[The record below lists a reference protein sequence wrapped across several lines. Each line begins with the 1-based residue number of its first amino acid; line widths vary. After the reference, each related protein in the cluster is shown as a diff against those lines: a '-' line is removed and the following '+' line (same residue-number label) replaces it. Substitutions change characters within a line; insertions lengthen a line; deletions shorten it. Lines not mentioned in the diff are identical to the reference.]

1 MNITLEE
8 INNVIVQ
15 LYKNPVQSASLPD
28 GRSYTYRDLD
38 SLLKLR
44 GILMDELNKENL
56 ELTSQTFVKMR
67 FDHT

>member
-8 INNVIVQ
+8 INNVIVE
-15 LYKNPVQSASLPD
+15 LYKNPVQSVSLSD

-56 ELTSQTFVKMR
+56 ELTSQTFVKTC